1 MARIS
6 VVQTVGTYRVTL
18 EGRLMAADLQRL
30 EQACRHALEHKL
42 MPLELNLDRVSAVD
56 AAARFYLE
64 QLRARGAAIH
74 DAGGAL
80 QVGDSH

>member
-6 VVQTVGTYRVTL
+6 VVQTVGTYRVTV

-30 EQACRHALEHKL
+30 EQACRHALGHKFI
-42 MPLELNLDRVSAVD
+42 PLELNLDKVSEID
-56 AAARFYLE
+56 AAARFHLE
-64 QLRARGAAIH
+64 QVRARGATIH

-80 QVGDSH
+80 QVAEAD

>member
-1 MARIS
+1 
-6 VVQTVGTYRVTL
+6 
-18 EGRLMAADLQRL
+18 MAADLQRL

-42 MPLELNLDRVSAVD
+42 IPLELNLDRVSAID

-80 QVGDSH
+80 RACESR